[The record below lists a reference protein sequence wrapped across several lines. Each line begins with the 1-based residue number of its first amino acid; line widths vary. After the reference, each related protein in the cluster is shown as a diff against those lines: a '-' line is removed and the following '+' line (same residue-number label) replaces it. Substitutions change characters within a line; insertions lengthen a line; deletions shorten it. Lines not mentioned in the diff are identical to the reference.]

1 MEVIT
6 LGSRSFWLETSSRS
20 STSKAENDQGVKVAS
35 LRAFKVIL
43 SSRYPGARDHSE
55 FLRLTTSSQRGP
67 NAIPSFSLVPIKA
80 GLNALWRELGH
91 VNLMRM
97 CNLSLL
103 ECSTVIPCGEWTV
116 ILNDALEKNLSY
128 IFSYK
133 AVHTYAEWRKMEAR
147 IYSPGADETCLCPT
161 SLLSTST
168 SLSSLAGSCLLPS
181 PTSIPF
187 SFFPF
192 CLNYLGNCAVCN
204 FSCFFLGDLLRP
216 YFVLVTH

>member
-1 MEVIT
+1 MISFPASQSRACSPSPLASPCLGLQT
-6 LGSRSFWLETSSRS
+6 LEKDEGHFLLLPCTYGSRSFWLETSSRS

-67 NAIPSFSLVPIKA
+67 NGIPSFSLVPIKT

-103 ECSTVIPCGEWTV
+103 ECSTVIPCGE
-116 ILNDALEKNLSY
+116 
-128 IFSYK
+128 
-133 AVHTYAEWRKMEAR
+133 
-147 IYSPGADETCLCPT
+147 
-161 SLLSTST
+161 
-168 SLSSLAGSCLLPS
+168 
-181 PTSIPF
+181 
-187 SFFPF
+187 
-192 CLNYLGNCAVCN
+192 
-204 FSCFFLGDLLRP
+204 
-216 YFVLVTH
+216 